1 MCPVC
6 KQKIIK
12 LTGWHNHHMVWRSLG
27 GSESQENRILLHP
40 NCHDQVHNQQL
51 TIEKP
56 RPPKGV

>member
-1 MCPVC
+1 
-6 KQKIIK
+6 
-12 LTGWHNHHMVWRSLG
+12 MVWRSLG